1 VEVASTNH
9 QVRDAGM
16 RSRKV
21 GRQHGSVGIQQDRNP
36 VETEGGSPR
45 SQGRQ
50 FLRDAARVAS
60 PCSNDENASFRQTSK
75 TAVFD
80 NPVDASRLE
89 ADGDIQTNDCR
100 GMIRVYSEL
109 LVEENKRRRR
119 QNWSPGAL
127 FDLPGW
133 W

>member
-1 VEVASTNH
+1 MEVASTNH

-50 FLRDAARVAS
+50 FLGDAARVAS

-80 NPVDASRLE
+80 YPVGASQSE
-89 ADGDIQTNDCR
+89 ADGDIQT
-100 GMIRVYSEL
+100 
-109 LVEENKRRRR
+109 KRLQRDDK
-119 QNWSPGAL
+119 GL
-127 FDLPGW
+127 
-133 W
+133 